1 MALSKKEFSIITLL
15 VIDTIFFFIEII
27 VGYAVNSLAL
37 IADSFHMLNDIIS
50 LLVALWAVNVAKNR
64 VADSKYTYGWQR
76 AEILGA
82 LINAVF
88 LLALCFTIF
97 IEAIQRFIM
106 PQEISNPKLILFVG
120 TCGLISNIA
129 GLFLFHE
136 HGHSHGGGG
145 GSELESGDH
154 SHGHSHSHGDDT
166 HQSIESSEH
175 SHSHSDGHSHSE
187 ITPLLSQSSKAY
199 NTTTTTTA
207 SAPSNLV
214 LHEEGLESSTSVYMD
229 DPSIKNVLP
238 SYVVE
243 SIERGNSTLLKKNH
257 SRPLPG
263 STPGSWLVNHGS
275 HNHVIKKDDEDSKK
289 NSKSLNMHGVFLHVL
304 GDALGNVGVMA
315 TAIFIWKTD
324 FKWRFY
330 SDPLIS
336 LIITCIIFSS
346 ALPLCKSSSRILLQG
361 SPTSV
366 DLEDIKD
373 DIIKIP
379 GVVSVHEFHIWNLTE
394 KLLIAS
400 LHVDLNTSPE
410 NFIEVAQVI
419 KQCLHAYGI
428 HSATI
433 QPEFTQY
440 YAKQNA
446 MLKRYSSSNIF
457 QDDHAHNAHAHNAH
471 NTQNLISNSN
481 SSSLTNIPNTQQQS
495 QESNQHIHNTHDHN
509 HDHDHDEHPSHI
521 NNNEVSPTCLV
532 DESVGCSANNCI
544 R

>member
-1 MALSKKEFSIITLL
+1 MALTKKEFSIITLL

-97 IEAIQRFIM
+97 IEAVQRFII

-145 GSELESGDH
+145 GEGALESGHGH
-154 SHGHSHSHGDDT
+154 SHGHSHSHADSDIP
-166 HQSIESSEH
+166 QAIESSEH
-175 SHSHSDGHSHSE
+175 CHSHSDGHSHSE
-187 ITPLLSQSSKAY
+187 NTPLLTQSSKDY
-199 NTTTTTTA
+199 NTTSSHA
-207 SAPSNLV
+207 SSSNLV
-214 LHEEGLESSTSVYMD
+214 LHDEGLESSTSVYMD

-243 SIERGNSTLLKKNH
+243 SIERGNSKKY

-275 HNHVIKKDDEDSKK
+275 HNHVIKKDQDSKSH
-289 NSKSLNMHGVFLHVL
+289 SKSLNMHGVFLHVL

-315 TAIFIWKTD
+315 TALFIWKTN

-330 SDPLIS
+330 TDPLIS
-336 LIITCIIFSS
+336 LVITCIIFSS

-373 DIIKIP
+373 DIVKIP

-410 NFIEVAQVI
+410 NFIEVAQVV

-440 YAKQNA
+440 YAKKNA
-446 MLKRYSSSNIF
+446 VLKRYSSSNILPDVPHT
-457 QDDHAHNAHAHNAH
+457 QQHSH
-471 NTQNLISNSN
+471 NTQNNNLISNSN
-481 SSSLTNIPNTQQQS
+481 SSSLTDIPNTQQQQQQS
-495 QESNQHIHNTHDHN
+495 HESEPHSTHAHDLDNQHP
-509 HDHDHDEHPSHI
+509 HPHAKE
-521 NNNEVSPTCLV
+521 NENSPTCLV
-532 DESVGCSANNCI
+532 DESVGCSADNCI

>member
-1 MALSKKEFSIITLL
+1 MALTKKEFSIITLL

-97 IEAIQRFIM
+97 IEAVQRFII

-145 GSELESGDH
+145 GEGALESGHSH
-154 SHGHSHSHGDDT
+154 SHGHSHADIP
-166 HQSIESSEH
+166 QAIESSEH

-187 ITPLLSQSSKAY
+187 NTPLLTQSSKDY
-199 NTTTTTTA
+199 NTTSSHA
-207 SAPSNLV
+207 SSSNLV
-214 LHEEGLESSTSVYMD
+214 LHDEGLESSTSVYMD
-229 DPSIKNVLP
+229 DPNIKNVLP

-243 SIERGNSTLLKKNH
+243 SIERGNSKKY

-275 HNHVIKKDDEDSKK
+275 HNHVIKKDQDSKSH
-289 NSKSLNMHGVFLHVL
+289 SKSLNMHGVFLHVL

-315 TAIFIWKTD
+315 TALFIWKTN

-330 SDPLIS
+330 TDPLIS
-336 LIITCIIFSS
+336 LVITCIIFSS

-373 DIIKIP
+373 DIVKIP

-410 NFIEVAQVI
+410 NFIEVAQVV

-440 YAKQNA
+440 YAKKNA
-446 MLKRYSSSNIF
+446 VLKRYSSSNILPDVPHT
-457 QDDHAHNAHAHNAH
+457 QQHSH
-471 NTQNLISNSN
+471 NTQNNNLISNSN
-481 SSSLTNIPNTQQQS
+481 SSSLTDIPNTQHQQKS
-495 QESNQHIHNTHDHN
+495 HESEPHSTHTHDLLDSQNPHAK
-509 HDHDHDEHPSHI
+509 D
-521 NNNEVSPTCLV
+521 NENSPTCLV
-532 DESVGCSANNCI
+532 DESVGCSADNCI